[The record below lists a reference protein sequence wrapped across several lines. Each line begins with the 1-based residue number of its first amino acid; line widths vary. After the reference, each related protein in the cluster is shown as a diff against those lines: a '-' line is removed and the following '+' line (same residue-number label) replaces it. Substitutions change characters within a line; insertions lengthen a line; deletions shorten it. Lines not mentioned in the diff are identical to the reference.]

1 MRTIDLYPSNAE
13 AWTNRGIALYH
24 LGRED
29 KPLRSLDRALT
40 LDLGGTGTIRARAF
54 TEPGPV
60 QQAAVTAANPAR
72 RRASNFL
79 LPAVLFAACLG
90 AYVSNGD
97 FLPGNDQVGNMLFSV
112 NLLKR
117 HSLSL
122 GPTVAPEAFF
132 WTIEKPG
139 QTPVKTSVGAWD
151 DATAAAYREG
161 RLKVSSHFYYVAATT
176 RPGVY
181 VNTFGLGSMLAG
193 LPVYALLDLFVDI
206 ESDRYWWWHGGA
218 LTASLLTACA
228 ALFVFLA
235 SRGFVAPLPAFLVAL
250 AFGLGSCAW
259 PVTSQA
265 LWQHPASTFCL
276 SLGAWLLLR
285 RPQSTRHAAGCGAA
299 LGMAVLCR
307 PAAAV
312 VVLCVGAYLL
322 WVDRRRYAAYVLGGL
337 PFLAL
342 LLAYQGYYFGNPLV
356 FGQTMASQRIALRDT
371 GSTALWQSSWL
382 ESVPGLLFSPG
393 RGLVWF
399 SPVLVLGLL
408 SAVAVW
414 KRRRY
419 HPLIPLQASVLLLVL
434 MAGKWFDWWGGSTW
448 GYRSIVDAAPFL
460 ALLMIPLV
468 QRVTA
473 ARATRV
479 VFIALLV
486 WSVGV
491 QFVGAY
497 SYSLTG
503 WTDQWRG
510 HDNPDYA
517 SLWQWRRPQIG
528 YHVANFPAERARKK
542 EVMAWYLD
550 KPYPILNLDDGNA
563 APKAAP

>member
-1 MRTIDLYPSNAE
+1 MP
-13 AWTNRGIALYH
+13 RGL
-24 LGRED
+24 REQRGFSPRQRPGGQHAVQHQPAQA
-29 KPLRSLDRALT
+29 PLADAGSY
-40 LDLGGTGTIRARAF
+40 
-54 TEPGPV
+54 
-60 QQAAVTAANPAR
+60 
-72 RRASNFL
+72 RRAGGL
-79 LPAVLFAACLG
+79 
-90 AYVSNGD
+90 
-97 FLPGNDQVGNMLFSV
+97 
-112 NLLKR
+112 
-117 HSLSL
+117 
-122 GPTVAPEAFF
+122 F
-132 WTIEKPG
+132 WTIEEPG
-139 QTPVKTSVGAWD
+139 QAPVKTSVGAWD

-161 RLKVSSHFYYVAATT
+161 RLKVSSHFYYLAATT

-193 LPVYALLDLFVDI
+193 LPVYALLDLFVEI
-206 ESDRYWWWHGGA
+206 ESDRFWWWHGGA
-218 LTASLLTACA
+218 LTASLLTACS

-235 SRGFVAPLPAFLVAL
+235 SRAFVAPLPAFLVAL
-250 AFGLGSCAW
+250 AFGLGSCAC

-285 RPQSTRHAAGCGAA
+285 RPHSARHAAGCGAA

-322 WVDRRRYAAYVLGGL
+322 CVDRRRCAAYVLGGL
-337 PFLAL
+337 PFLVL

-371 GSTALWQSSWL
+371 GSTYLWQSSWL
-382 ESVPGLLFSPG
+382 KSVPGLLFSPG
-393 RGLVWF
+393 RGLLWF

-414 KRRRY
+414 RQPRH
-419 HPLIPLQASVLLLVL
+419 HPLIPLQASVLLLIL

-448 GYRSIVDAAPFL
+448 GYRSIVDTAPFL
-460 ALLMIPLV
+460 ALLMIPLMA
-468 QRVTA
+468 RVIA
-473 ARATRV
+473 ARATRLL
-479 VFIALLV
+479 FIALLV
-486 WSVGV
+486 WSAGV

-497 SYSLTG
+497 CYSLTG
-503 WTDQWRG
+503 WTDQWRD

-528 YHVANFPAERARKK
+528 YHVANFSAERARKQD
-542 EVMAWYLD
+542 VMAWYLD

-563 APKAAP
+563 APKATP